1 MEERTQNGM
10 AAAEP
15 PLQHA
20 VRGVCVGKR
29 SLADEIGGL
38 WLARQTYNAAIRS
51 EKSHVRSLEAE
62 LAEMFYTM
70 KAVLSQAGRNGEWSE
85 FLRQRGIP
93 PASVERLVAGFQRK
107 LGKVDD
113 CFGHANAEPTVN
125 RSELAGA
132 AGAGHEF
139 HEGGNLVLSLPR
151 KVTDGTPGTLRPMG
165 VDFEEWLGALSAL
178 PPNVDGRAPI

>member
-1 MEERTQNGM
+1 M
-10 AAAEP
+10 AAAES

-20 VRGVCVGKR
+20 VGGVYVDER

-51 EKSHVRSLEAE
+51 EKPHVRSLEAE
-62 LAEMFYTM
+62 LAEMLYTM
-70 KAVLSQAGRNGEWSE
+70 KALLSQAGRNGDWSE
-85 FLRQRGIP
+85 FLRERGIP
-93 PASVERLVAGFQRK
+93 PASAERLVAGFQRK
-107 LGKVDD
+107 LGKDD

-139 HEGGNLVLSLPR
+139 HDGGNLVLSSPR

-165 VDFEEWLGALSAL
+165 IDFEEWLGALSAL